1 MITNESYEELCFKVC
16 RGDKCNTDYDF
27 VNTPNITV
35 RFDSS
40 KTRRF
45 WKPDVSGS
53 AVGSVAE
60 HALNVGVG
68 YADAGLQV
76 ASNVA
81 GVPEQALNVGV
92 GVAGAGLQAASNVAE
107 AILDAVQNS
116 SNGAFLSLMAVFHL
130 FG

>member
-81 GVPEQALNVGV
+81 GAGIQATS
-92 GVAGAGLQAASNVAE
+92 GVAGAGLQAASNAAE
-107 AILDAVQNS
+107 AILDAMQNS